1 MRWLMLSV
9 LSAVNLSAQAVA
21 TGSIAGTIT
30 DPDGRAVPRIQVQ
43 AVNSATKAVYRA
55 TASATGEYSVAQL
68 PPGAY
73 QLTTPVPTP
82 GYRTFVQDVQ
92 VKPGQALKLD
102 IRLKE
107 GIALNTLGDGRDFF
121 AARAALGRPAL
132 PTGAAPRMQD
142 GKPDFSGYWAAAGA
156 S

>member
-9 LSAVNLSAQAVA
+9 SLAMNLSAQAVA

-30 DPDGRAVPRIQVQ
+30 NPDGRAVPRIQLQ
-43 AVNSATKAVYRA
+43 AVNVATKAVYRA
-55 TASATGEYSVAQL
+55 TASAKGEYSIAQL
-68 PPGAY
+68 PAGTY

-82 GYRTFVQDVQ
+82 GYRTFAQDLQ
-92 VKPGQALKLD
+92 IGPGQTVKLD

-121 AARAALGRPAL
+121 AARAAL
-132 PTGAAPRMQD
+132 
-142 GKPDFSGYWAAAGA
+142 
-156 S
+156 